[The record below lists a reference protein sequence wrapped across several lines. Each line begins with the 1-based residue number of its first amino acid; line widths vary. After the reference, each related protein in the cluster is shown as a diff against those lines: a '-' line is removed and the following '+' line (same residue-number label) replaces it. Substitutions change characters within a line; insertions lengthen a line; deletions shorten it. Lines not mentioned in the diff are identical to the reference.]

1 MERRVRRAGAGGW
14 KEFITGPTV
23 PPARL
28 NKPAVDCSA
37 SLIYM
42 YTHLPFLHHF
52 SRYRAR
58 IRIRSFRKA
67 VGTVCHVTNERAI
80 FFFFG
85 GAESI
90 FIWALSTMQSSSLC
104 IQRFCSPNTMATDV
118 TVFSAI
124 VAVGVVVH
132 VTSLLGFPLA
142 RSLARSLAHS
152 TRPLSL
158 CVRVRPRPPT
168 PCRRRR
174 RRRRRRVY
182 RAPEPFCDPGE
193 IGSRVT

>member
-67 VGTVCHVTNERAI
+67 VGTVCHVTSERAI
-80 FFFFG
+80 FLFFG

-90 FIWALSTMQSSSLC
+90 FIWALSPMQSSSLC

-142 RSLARSLAHS
+142 RSPTPLA
-152 TRPLSL
+152 LSVSA
-158 CVRVRPRPPT
+158 CASVRVRQ
-168 PCRRRR
+168 RRAAAAAAAAEFTELQSRSAI
-174 RRRRRRVY
+174 
-182 RAPEPFCDPGE
+182 RAK
-193 IGSRVT
+193 